1 MKTKQQLIDDAVG
14 IAAAQGIPMALSWLA
29 DQVELMCA
37 GYVRPGHR
45 TFFATPAQQASVD
58 ASIRAVEEAIAKRAE
73 SRDRRRE
80 DRPYHG
86 DDRRNGDRR
95 RNER

>member
-29 DQVELMCA
+29 DQIELMCA
-37 GYVRPGHR
+37 GYVRPGPR
-45 TFFATPAQQASVD
+45 KFFATPTQQACVD
-58 ASIRAVEEAIAKRAE
+58 QSIRRVEEAIAQRAQ

-80 DRPYHG
+80 DRPYDG
-86 DDRRNGDRR
+86 DNRRNGDRR
-95 RNER
+95 RNQR